1 MVWRYLMVSCMSD
14 NLLLLLLKIK
24 IPRDALATRAGFA
37 R

>member
-1 MVWRYLMVSCMSD
+1 MSD